1 MAGRLYG
8 LGIGPGDPE
17 LLTLKAK
24 RILEEVDL
32 ICTPQSSKDKRSVAL
47 NIVEEVV
54 DCQGR
59 VKYLLFPMT
68 NDRAKLRLAW
78 DRAAEEIIELLES
91 GQDVAFITLG
101 DPLLYSTY
109 IYILERVREKE
120 FEVETVPG
128 ITSINACSARLNLPL
143 AEGKEKVMIIPTA
156 YDCDDLA
163 EILTSYENVVLM
175 KVSKNY
181 EEIVRML
188 EKLDLVENGVFISRC
203 GQDGEF
209 ITRDLRSLIG
219 EKIDYLSMI
228 IVKRKYSVSVSK
240 KLFF

>member
-47 NIVEEVV
+47 DIVEEVV

-59 VKYLLFPMT
+59 VKYFFFPMT
-68 NDRAKLRLAW
+68 KDKLKLNQAW
-78 DRAAEEIIELLES
+78 DKAAEEIIELLKLD
-91 GQDVAFITLG
+91 QDVAFITLG

-109 IYILERVREKE
+109 IYILERVRGKE

-143 AEGKEKVMIIPTA
+143 AEGREKVLIIPAA
-156 YDCDDLA
+156 YDCDDLE

-181 EEIVRML
+181 EEIVNLL

-203 GQDGEF
+203 GQEKEF
-209 ITRDLRSLIG
+209 ISRNLRSLIG

-228 IVKRKYSVSVSK
+228 IVKRHFKFDS
-240 KLFF
+240 